1 MKNPPAMQEVWAL
14 SLSGRSP
21 EGNGNHSSTLAWEIP
36 WTEGPGGLY
45 CPWDYKRVGHGL
57 ATKQQQQMQILFRV
71 IVLASSDCRNRIP
84 HIFTSHS
91 SGEEGSP
98 GSGCWLIWSH
108 VRACFLNHRW
118 HRLTLFSKRVFCI
131 SIIRAL
137 IPIMSGP
144 YSWPTLPKDPTS

>member
-1 MKNPPAMQEVWAL
+1 MQEVWAL

-36 WTEGPGGLY
+36 WTEGPDGLY

-118 HRLTLFSKRVFCI
+118 LSSCSYGRERGVERSSVRTKLKPGQALRGRLGLRFS
-131 SIIRAL
+131 
-137 IPIMSGP
+137 P
-144 YSWPTLPKDPTS
+144 